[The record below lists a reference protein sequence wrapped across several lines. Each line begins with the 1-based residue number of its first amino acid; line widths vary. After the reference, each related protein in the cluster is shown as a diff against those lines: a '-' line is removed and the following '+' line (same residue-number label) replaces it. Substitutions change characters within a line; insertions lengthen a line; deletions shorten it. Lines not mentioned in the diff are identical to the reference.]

1 MPTAAP
7 PTTVV
12 PPFVLPD
19 RNGNPFNTAQL
30 RGRRYAILLFLS
42 PDDTDAAAYLQ
53 SFAARREELA
63 WLHTEVIVVVPEGAT
78 VERLPALP
86 FPVLRDDGQVR
97 ARVLPAI
104 APEVMALLVT
114 DLSGEVAAWRTARR
128 VASLPDI
135 EAAIEWAWEVARPKG
150 SCGGV
155 TWAPTANPPPPAPPP
170 APIGRFTIGAHRR
183 SGYHRGGSGF
193 GVRGSKN

>member
-1 MPTAAP
+1 MTTTP
-7 PTTVV
+7 PITVV

-19 RNGNPFNTAQL
+19 RGGKPFNTAKL

-42 PDDTDAAAYLQ
+42 PDDTDAATYLQ

-63 WLHTEVIVVVPEGAT
+63 WLHTEVIVVVPERAADP
-78 VERLPALP
+78 LSALP
-86 FPVLRDDGQVR
+86 FPILRDDGQVR
-97 ARVLPAI
+97 ARVLPQV

-114 DLSGEVAAWRTARR
+114 DLSGEVTAWRTARR

-135 EAAIEWAWEVARPKG
+135 ETALVWAWEVARPKG

-155 TWAPTANPPPPAPPP
+155 TWAPIAIPVPPSPPP
-170 APIGRFTIGAHRR
+170 APIGRFTVGAHRR
-183 SGYHRGGSGF
+183 SGYRRGE
-193 GVRGSKN
+193 VRGARFGE